1 MIKITSLNKIYK
13 SKKRKRCHALSDINL
28 TLPDT
33 GLVFVLGKSGSGKST
48 LLNLIGGL
56 DNVTTCKN
64 YQGKRM
70 TSLVL
75 SLFTT
80 DLLFRKIPI
89 LFLQYRN
96 FYFGDKIKA
105 GAYNKNVV
113 YLPRTKKKGGFSFMD
128 TRTLTMT
135 SQTLAMKAKRLLERN
150 GIYVKIV
157 RPSPHLTPKGC
168 SFGLQIDS
176 RLLASAI
183 KYLEQN
189 GISYGEVI

>member
-1 MIKITSLNKIYK
+1 
-13 SKKRKRCHALSDINL
+13 
-28 TLPDT
+28 
-33 GLVFVLGKSGSGKST
+33 
-48 LLNLIGGL
+48 
-56 DNVTTCKN
+56 
-64 YQGKRM
+64 
-70 TSLVL
+70 
-75 SLFTT
+75 
-80 DLLFRKIPI
+80 
-89 LFLQYRN
+89 
-96 FYFGDKIKA
+96 
-105 GAYNKNVV
+105 
-113 YLPRTKKKGGFSFMD
+113 MD

-157 RPSPHLTPKGC
+157 RPSPNLTPKGC